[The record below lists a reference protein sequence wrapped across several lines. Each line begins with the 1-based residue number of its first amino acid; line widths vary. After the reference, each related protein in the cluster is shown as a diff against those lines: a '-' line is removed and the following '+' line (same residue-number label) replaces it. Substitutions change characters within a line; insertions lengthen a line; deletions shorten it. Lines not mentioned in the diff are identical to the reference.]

1 MRRTISAVFSKELI
15 QKMLHRAESVMAE
28 IRRDYFPE
36 VGLQDFRT
44 RHLGHTS
51 LVMKMAAFRFASG
64 ELLHDLKKSVEKN
77 AGLEGLSDDPLMLH
91 PIFYLRFSWPDVSY
105 SKAHESAF
113 LDSQPHFDR
122 AFGLPAH
129 SFWTPLEPA
138 SDATGGICY
147 FEDERTLKTYEYG
160 PSNKHNYDTYLAAA
174 ASLDPLL
181 RETVQ
186 APALDVGDVFTFDRT
201 VLHGATK
208 PKAARRVSFDFRLCR
223 VSAVSQSAPWVQ
235 GLLAEFNRAPDLCN
249 ARNLLTI
256 GDFLGAS
263 RILKQISDATGNKDL
278 GLVADSL
285 SQLAPGPDL
294 LRQHAVMAWQSE
306 YSWARPTAGAY

>member
-1 MRRTISAVFSKELI
+1 MRRTISRVFPRELI
-15 QKMLHRAESVMAE
+15 QETLRHAEAVMAE
-28 IRRDYFPE
+28 IHADYFAE
-36 VGLQDFRT
+36 MDLHEFRT

-64 ELLHDLKKSVEKN
+64 DLLHSLKQAIEKN
-77 AGLEGLSDDPLMLH
+77 AGIEGLANDPLMLH
-91 PIFYLRFSWPDVSY
+91 PIFYLRFSWPGVSY
-105 SKAHESAF
+105 SESHGAAF

-122 AFGLPAH
+122 AFGLPAF

-147 FEDERTLKTYEYG
+147 FEDERTLDEYAYG

-174 ASLDPLL
+174 ATLDPLL
-181 RETVQ
+181 RETVL
-186 APALDVGDVFTFDRT
+186 APTLDVGDVFTFDRT
-201 VLHGATK
+201 ILHGATK
-208 PKAARRVSFDFRLCR
+208 PKTARRVSFDFRLCR
-223 VSAVSQSAPWVQ
+223 ASAAAQSAPWVQ
-235 GLLAEFNRAPDLCN
+235 SLLAEFNRAPDLCN

-263 RILKQISDATGNKDL
+263 RILKQIAARSANQDL
-278 GLVADSL
+278 HLVADSL
-285 SQLAPGPDL
+285 SKLAPGPDL

-306 YSWARPTAGAY
+306 YSWARPSASAY